1 MCADHVMSSVGDT
14 SGYSVTWMSPA
25 QTFPT
30 VTEVDFDVNLT
41 DLGTRQW
48 WKVGVVSEAK
58 YNTVYHGACCY
69 AAPGFLA
76 SDVGASDLPGSLA
89 TTSVLYAT
97 WSGGASAGYPGGHM
111 KIGNTN
117 VGAATGSIGAN
128 DKATRYAVS
137 LKDNPNNT
145 LTFTVAGQS
154 ATINGTF
161 PTCPCR
167 VILTGH
173 AYRPDKDGIPVG
185 HTWHWDNIIVK

>member
-1 MCADHVMSSVGDT
+1 
-14 SGYSVTWMSPA
+14 
-25 QTFPT
+25 
-30 VTEVDFDVNLT
+30 
-41 DLGTRQW
+41 
-48 WKVGVVSEAK
+48 
-58 YNTVYHGACCY
+58 
-69 AAPGFLA
+69 
-76 SDVGASDLPGSLA
+76 
-89 TTSVLYAT
+89 
-97 WSGGASAGYPGGHM
+97 
-111 KIGNTN
+111 
-117 VGAATGSIGAN
+117 
-128 DKATRYAVS
+128 